1 MRVLIVA
8 VMMALTSTG
17 ASGERGRTHLKFPHT
32 HFDRGQ
38 RLRIVL
44 RDGRVLVRRFV
55 QRKGRAVIEECTGDE
70 PSVCPYPCTA
80 DSRQGIP
87 HIDNCPNRPSVVC
100 PRPCYGGVLITKLE
114 IGGMEGEVREFGPCP
129 LCNAND
135 ESGAVAL
142 AREAWAQRHAV
153 SGNGVT

>member
-1 MRVLIVA
+1 MSEPR
-8 VMMALTSTG
+8 T
-17 ASGERGRTHLKFPHT
+17 ASERCPDCGLSIEAGGCAREC
-32 HFDRGQ
+32 
-38 RLRIVL
+38 
-44 RDGRVLVRRFV
+44 RRAMGV
-55 QRKGRAVIEECTGDE
+55 TMDE
-70 PSVCPYPCTA
+70 K
-80 DSRQGIP
+80 QGK
-87 HIDNCPNRPSVVC
+87 NRVVC
-100 PRPCYGGVLITKLE
+100 PCPCYGGVLITKLE